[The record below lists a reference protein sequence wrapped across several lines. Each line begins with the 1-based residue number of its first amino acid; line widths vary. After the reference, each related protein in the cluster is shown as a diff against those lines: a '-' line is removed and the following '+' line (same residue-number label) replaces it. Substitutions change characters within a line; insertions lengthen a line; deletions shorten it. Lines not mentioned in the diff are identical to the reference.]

1 MGNTEKMQQFEGLK
15 VRTAWNEDEEKW
27 YFSIVDVV
35 KVLTDS
41 ADPKQYI
48 KKMRS
53 RDPELNS
60 RWGTICTPTEMVA
73 ADGKKYLTQAAS
85 AEQIFRIIQSIPSS
99 KAEPFKVWMAQVA
112 ALRVDQAIDPER
124 SIDQAV
130 ADYRRLGY
138 SEAWITRRIKTIEI
152 RKGLTDEWKRGGVT
166 KEVDFAFLTDLM
178 SKTWSGLTTKEYK
191 NLKGLMKENL
201 RDNMTNMELLLNA
214 LAEESAT
221 QLSKERNPEGLA
233 QNAVVAE
240 EGAEV
245 AKTAKEDFEKR
256 LGRSVV
262 TSEKAID
269 YIQSPEELPFKKR

>member
-1 MGNTEKMQQFEGLK
+1 MGNTEMMQLFENHRI
-15 VRTAWNEDEEKW
+15 RTVWNEDEEKW

-112 ALRVDQAIDPER
+112 AQRIDQAIDPER
-124 SIDQAV
+124 SINQAV

-166 KEVDFAFLTDLM
+166 KE
-178 SKTWSGLTTKEYK
+178 YK
-191 NLKGLMKENL
+191 NLKGLTKENL

-221 QLSKERNPEGLA
+221 QLSKERNPEGLV

-240 EGAEV
+240 DGAEV
-245 AKTAKEDFEKR
+245 AKTAREDFEKR

-262 TSEKAID
+262 TSEKAVD
-269 YIQSPEELPFKKR
+269 YIQSPEELPFNKR